1 MKPILESRPSMESIV
16 SPIPVE
22 FLSGPI
28 SDSEIFRVA
37 SMEVADDNCSVCTR
51 ASLDLKD
58 IEHFWAQFYDG
69 DRALDNAGVNDI
81 GSDSDSSE

>member
-1 MKPILESRPSMESIV
+1 MESIV

-28 SDSEIFRVA
+28 SVLEISRVA
-37 SMEVADDNCSVCTR
+37 SIEVADDNCSVHTR
-51 ASLDLKD
+51 TSLNLKD
-58 IEHFWAQFYDG
+58 IERFWAQFYDG
-69 DRALDNAGVNDI
+69 DRVLVITGVNDS